1 MAEQTITD
9 FSSLVSGQRAY
20 FKAGRTRPAAW
31 RIEQLEA
38 IRRMIDESRED
49 MYEALWHD
57 LRRNKVD
64 ADLMDVD
71 FNIREADYALD
82 HLEDWMKQERIHTPL
97 LMEPGHVRLR
107 RDPLG
112 VTLIIGAWNEPYMLT
127 LAPLVAAI
135 AAGNTAVLKPS
146 EIGEATAQQTA
157 EMVPKYLDP
166 DAVAVVLGGIPETTA
181 LLDQKWDLIFFTG
194 SPPVGKIIH
203 QAAAKNLT
211 PAVL

>member
-1 MAEQTITD
+1 VAEQTSTAID
-9 FSSLVSGQRAY
+9 YSSLVSGQRVY
-20 FKAGRTRPAAW
+20 FKAGKTRSAAW

-38 IRRMIDESRED
+38 IKRMIDESREE

-57 LRRNKVD
+57 LRRNRTD

-71 FNIREADYALD
+71 FNIREADYALA
-82 HLEDWMKQERIHTPL
+82 HLDDWMQQEKIHTPL

-157 EMVPKYLDP
+157 DMVPKYLDP
-166 DAVAVVLGGIPETTA
+166 EAEIGRASCRERV
-181 LLDQKWDLIFFTG
+181 
-194 SPPVGKIIH
+194 
-203 QAAAKNLT
+203 
-211 PAVL
+211 